1 MNAPVVEF
9 SHWLS
14 ERAQHVEQILAR
26 VLPKEDLIPTRLHQ
40 AMRYSVLGGGKR
52 VRAALVFA
60 AAQAGADASSDQHQ
74 AQSALLA
81 QDYAAAAVELVHA
94 YSLVHDDLP
103 CMDDDVL
110 RRGRPTVHVQY
121 DEATALLAGDALQP
135 LAFDLLAQMPIAPEL
150 IVQATRD
157 LARAAGSLGM
167 AGGQAID
174 LDSVGKT
181 LTQPALQ
188 QMHVL
193 KTGALLAAS
202 VSLGG
207 LAGGAN
213 AAQRQALTAYSDAI
227 GLAFQVIDDVL
238 DVTADS
244 VKLGKTVGKD
254 AVANKPTYV
263 TLMGLTQARDF
274 AAQLHQQALAA
285 LRPFGASARLLAG
298 LADFIVLRDH

>member
-40 AMRYSVLGGGKR
+40 EMRYSVLGGGKR

-60 AAQAGADASSDQHQ
+60 AAQACADASSDQHQ

-274 AAQLHQQALAA
+274 AAHLHQQALAA
-285 LRPFGASARLLAG
+285 LHPFGASASLLAG

>member
-60 AAQAGADASSDQHQ
+60 AAQACADASSDQHQ

-121 DEATALLAGDALQP
+121 DEATALLTSSNIFAASYFFGWH
-135 LAFDLLAQMPIAPEL
+135 MREL
-150 IVQATRD
+150 ICCYPQ
-157 LARAAGSLGM
+157 SLS
-167 AGGQAID
+167 Q
-174 LDSVGKT
+174 
-181 LTQPALQ
+181 
-188 QMHVL
+188 
-193 KTGALLAAS
+193 
-202 VSLGG
+202 
-207 LAGGAN
+207 
-213 AAQRQALTAYSDAI
+213 
-227 GLAFQVIDDVL
+227 
-238 DVTADS
+238 
-244 VKLGKTVGKD
+244 
-254 AVANKPTYV
+254 
-263 TLMGLTQARDF
+263 
-274 AAQLHQQALAA
+274 
-285 LRPFGASARLLAG
+285 
-298 LADFIVLRDH
+298 